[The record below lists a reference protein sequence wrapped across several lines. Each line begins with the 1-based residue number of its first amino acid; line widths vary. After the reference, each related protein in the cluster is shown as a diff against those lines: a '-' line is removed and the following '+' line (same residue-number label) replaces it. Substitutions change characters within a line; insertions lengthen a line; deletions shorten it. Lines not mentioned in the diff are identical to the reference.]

1 MTLQLTIHKENTNIS
16 SADTI
21 NSRECSLSIVREGI
35 VAKTEEI
42 VSTETIDLYFGHIFK
57 GESAYQGAVA
67 AGYPLSKEK
76 FYEDL
81 ANISNKIGA
90 SKISDGA
97 IEERHLSSDVKNI
110 INNKVE
116 KVAGKGLSTNDF
128 TNLFK
133 TTLEELPYNYALKN
147 EIPTELEKFKDAKYY
162 MRGYG
167 MTLTPFSQNL
177 NLGVYRY
184 GTGVAALDGAPN
196 GATNYG
202 NLVVFRGE
210 NNDTLVQIYF
220 NYTNDNKIFVRSSD
234 LGKITTNNKEWQ
246 TIAYISNIPT
256 DNNQLTNG
264 AGYTTLDD
272 VGKKFLGINAQ
283 AADSA
288 KLGGLVASSYATKD
302 DIANIPISGD
312 FVSKTTYNEFR
323 ALFDSLFEYDAAN
336 NAIHARKSLY
346 SYGNITAGGIGSSGG
361 SVGGGG
367 ISEINAAM
375 IIDALGYTPYN
386 GSANPNGYISL
397 TTANSNFLGKT
408 DTAADSK
415 KLNGI
420 DASEYALK
428 TELPNTAN
436 FVSITTY
443 NEFRTLF
450 DSLFEYD
457 AAYGAIHAKKS
468 LYSDGAI
475 TAGGIGSSG
484 GSGSGSGG
492 GISEITKPMIV
503 SALGYEPYSAS
514 NPNGYITQASLSG
527 YAQETW
533 VNTLLAGGNY
543 MRGYTQK
550 SPDFI
555 NDRTI
560 GVYRYGAG
568 VSSAVGA
575 PTGAK
580 DYGNLV
586 VFRGGTNDTLV
597 QLYFNYSDDNIF
609 VRSNTSALIQSNG
622 ASWKTLAYK
631 TDIPTKLSD
640 LIDDQLSGYYLP
652 ITGGEIK
659 GNVEIST
666 GYKLTTRKIVVT
678 SGQFAANIE
687 IDGSSL
693 SIDRELML
701 TRGGTADISPG
712 IAAAFKTKV
721 AQTSDFITNNI
732 LMGTSAGSA
741 SNLPLNFCKYT
752 SISSYTP
759 SGLQTLM
766 SLEPNGIL
774 SVSESIKTKT
784 VVIQDANGNSI
795 TLSYD
800 AGALKINGS
809 AYATGSLTAGV

>member
-323 ALFDSLFEYDAAN
+323 A
-336 NAIHARKSLY
+336 
-346 SYGNITAGGIGSSGG
+346 
-361 SVGGGG
+361 
-367 ISEINAAM
+367 
-375 IIDALGYTPYN
+375 
-386 GSANPNGYISL
+386 
-397 TTANSNFLGKT
+397 
-408 DTAADSK
+408 
-415 KLNGI
+415 
-420 DASEYALK
+420 
-428 TELPNTAN
+428 
-436 FVSITTY
+436 
-443 NEFRTLF
+443 LF